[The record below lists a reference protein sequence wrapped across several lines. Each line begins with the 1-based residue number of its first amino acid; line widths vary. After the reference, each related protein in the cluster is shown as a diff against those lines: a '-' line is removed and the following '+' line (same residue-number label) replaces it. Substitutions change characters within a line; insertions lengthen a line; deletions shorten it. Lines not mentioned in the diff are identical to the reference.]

1 MKAMLTRLGVCR
13 RGVSLTEF
21 ALIAPVLCLLV
32 MGSFDVGNAIQQ
44 SLQLEAAA
52 RAGAQYAFS
61 RPADSVGIT
70 AAIRAN
76 LPGWSDISVP
86 DPAMACRCD
95 DGATVSCHGGV
106 CATGTPATYLSI
118 RVSRPFSASTP
129 LAAAVLPA
137 QTLTGHVE
145 LRLR

>member
-1 MKAMLTRLGVCR
+1 MSGMLACLKGCR

-44 SLQLEAAA
+44 SLKLEAAA

-61 RPADSVGIT
+61 RPADGAGI
-70 AAIRAN
+70 ADAIRAN
-76 LPGWSDISVP
+76 LPGWSDITVP
-86 DPAMACRCD
+86 APVMACRCD
-95 DGATVSCHGGV
+95 DGAAVPCSGGT
-106 CATGTPATYLSI
+106 CAAGTPAMYLSI
-118 RVSRPFSASTP
+118 RVTRPFSASTP

-137 QTLTGHVE
+137 QTLAGHVE